1 MRGRLRLTLV
11 AIALGAVSA
20 PLWSHD
26 LTLNECMEGSD
37 FIRNAALSRDYGITR
52 EEFLERMRSDIL
64 AIQSFPRE
72 LRWFVQDEQDEELLI
87 AHAERVFD
95 EPRPPES
102 HQSEFLE
109 VCVSRVT
116 AEAEPEP
123 AAVTEA
129 LLKLLGATP

>member
-1 MRGRLRLTLV
+1 MCGRLKLILV
-11 AIALGAVSA
+11 AIALSAGSA
-20 PLWSHD
+20 PAGAHD

-37 FIRNAALSRDYGITR
+37 FIKNAALSRDYGITR
-52 EEFLERMRSDIL
+52 EEFIERMRSDIL

-72 LRWFVQDEQDEELLI
+72 LRWFVQDEQDEALLI

-95 EPRPPES
+95 EPRAPES

-109 VCVSRVT
+109 VCVSRIT

-123 AAVTEA
+123 AALNEA